1 MGINHSM
8 PHADFPHKEQA
19 MNLARQGKIKEALDC
34 YDRAL
39 AQSPDNDVILNNKAI
54 ALITVGRYEEALTL
68 SRRASSINPDSAD
81 VWVNMGV
88 ALEKLDRLCESAEM
102 LERAVAIN
110 PYDAYARALLGIVYQ
125 KLDQGDRAEAQNRQL
140 QEIVFPNEYAG
151 FFFGTAAF
159 LLGMLLGGI
168 RGIEGKPFVI
178 SISSQAI
185 LFFFFFL
192 ICVLYWKSLKKLHEI
207 NRNVIIVPYPSPV
220 EGDRSSRG
228 MYIVLTIMVV
238 VFGIGILMGSD
249 VWSWVR

>member
-39 AQSPDNDVILNNKAI
+39 AQSPDNDVIINNKAI
-54 ALITVGRYEEALTL
+54 VLITVGRYEEALAHAK
-68 SRRASSINPDSAD
+68 RAASINPDSAD

-125 KLDQGDRAEAQNRQL
+125 KLDQGERAEAQNRQL

-168 RGIEGKPFVI
+168 RGIQGNPTEI
-178 SISSQAI
+178 ILISQAI
-185 LFFFFFL
+185 LFFFFCL
-192 ICVLYWKSLKKLHEI
+192 ICALYWKSLKKLHGI
-207 NRNVIIVPYPSPV
+207 NRNVIIVPYPAPM
-220 EGDRSSRG
+220 EGDRTTRG
-228 MYIVLTIMVV
+228 MYIVLTIMIV
-238 VFGIGILMGSD
+238 VFAIGIVMGSD
-249 VWSWVR
+249 VWGWLH

>member
-1 MGINHSM
+1 MGNNHSM
-8 PHADFPHKEQA
+8 SHADFLYKDKA
-19 MNLARQGKIKEALDC
+19 FSLVRQGKIKEALDC
-34 YDRAL
+34 FDRAL
-39 AQSPDNDVILNNKAI
+39 EKSPDNDTILNNKAI
-54 ALITVGRYEEALTL
+54 ALITIGRYEEALVH
-68 SRRASSINPDSAD
+68 SRRASVINPGSAD

-88 ALEKLDRLCESAEM
+88 SLEKLDRLPEAAEV

-125 KLDQGDRAEAQNRQL
+125 KLNQEDRAEAQNRQL

-168 RGIEGKPFVI
+168 RGIEGKPVEI
-178 SISSQAI
+178 SITSQAI
-185 LFFFFFL
+185 LFFFFCL

-228 MYIVLTIMVV
+228 MYIVLIIMVV
-238 VFGIGILMGSD
+238 VFLIGILMGSD
-249 VWSWVR
+249 IWGWLH

>member
-19 MNLARQGKIKEALDC
+19 MILARQGKIKEALDC

-39 AQSPDNDVILNNKAI
+39 AECPDNEVILTNKAI
-54 ALITVGRYEEALTL
+54 ALITIGRYEEALAL
-68 SRRASSINPDSAD
+68 SKRAASINPDSPD
-81 VWVNMGV
+81 IWVNMGV
-88 ALEKLDRLCESAEM
+88 ALEKLDRLYEAAEV

-168 RGIEGKPFVI
+168 HGLEGKPLEVTLPA
-178 SISSQAI
+178 QAI
-185 LFFFFFL
+185 LFFFFCL
-192 ICVLYWKSLKKLHEI
+192 ICVLYWKSLKKLHGI
-207 NRNVIIVPYPSPV
+207 NRNVIIVPYPAPV
-220 EGDRSSRG
+220 EGDRSTRG
-228 MYIVLTIMVV
+228 MYIVLTIMVI

-249 VWSWVR
+249 VWGWL